1 MVVRAGLEPRKDFY
15 PLESIN
21 PLAVSYPQYTS
32 HDATKLMPTIEY
44 IWAYNGNVISTF
56 WLACTKLFTLLS
68 RSRFSPRN
76 KIFLFVRQKYRVNVP
91 NSRTG
96 FSEKARLCCST
107 EKKKKK
113 GNFFLVCSLPIR
125 RDARNIRT
133 DMAVPADSPEQ
144 LQDSE
149 FFKDVGWRYSLEY
162 SVRQKH
168 K

>member
-1 MVVRAGLEPRKDFY
+1 MCRTQELD
-15 PLESIN
+15 S
-21 PLAVSYPQYTS
+21 
-32 HDATKLMPTIEY
+32 
-44 IWAYNGNVISTF
+44 
-56 WLACTKLFTLLS
+56 
-68 RSRFSPRN
+68 
-76 KIFLFVRQKYRVNVP
+76 QKNHPYA
-91 NSRTG
+91 
-96 FSEKARLCCST
+96 ARLKK
-107 EKKKKK
+107 KKKKK